1 MDIMRAYKTKL
12 RYDEFPCE
20 ECGSILDRDLNA
32 ARNLAAL
39 AEPVSNGGLPVEL
52 GAQLGPTVKQEVG
65 SVAEACHV

>member
-1 MDIMRAYKTKL
+1 MEISLSWIMIIAM
-12 RYDEFPCE
+12 
-20 ECGSILDRDLNA
+20 ILDRDLNA

-52 GAQLGPTVKQEVG
+52 GAQLGPTVKQEAG